1 MKLKINSKLPDV
13 GTTIFT
19 VMSKLAAENE
29 AINLSQ
35 GFPEFDASPD
45 LVALVNKYMQ
55 KGCNQYPPMHGVAE
69 LRQNVSQ
76 KTHELYG
83 ATINPETEITV
94 TSGATEALYAAIT
107 AVVQVGDEVIVVE
120 PAYDSYEPAI
130 RLNGGIPV
138 RVQLRYPQY
147 RVDWDQVRDAI
158 TGKTRAIIL
167 NSPHNPTGTIFD
179 EEDIAALKQIVADT
193 DIFIISDEVYEHIIF
208 DGHRHESML
217 RHPELAQRSFVIS
230 SFGKTYHVTGWK
242 LGYCVAPAELST
254 EFRRIHQFLTFTSH
268 TPTQYAIAEYLLNR
282 SAYLDLPA
290 FYQKKRDLFLEAIAG
305 SRFKPLPCGGTFFQ
319 MVDYSEISRDNDA
332 DFANWLTIEKRV
344 AAIPPSVFY
353 NGRDDHKVLR
363 FCFAKNEDTLLK
375 AGEILQAV

>member
-1 MKLKINSKLPDV
+1 M
-13 GTTIFT
+13 
-19 VMSKLAAENE
+19 
-29 AINLSQ
+29 
-35 GFPEFDASPD
+35 
-45 LVALVNKYMQ
+45 
-55 KGCNQYPPMHGVAE
+55 
-69 LRQNVSQ
+69 
-76 KTHELYG
+76 
-83 ATINPETEITV
+83 
-94 TSGATEALYAAIT
+94 
-107 AVVQVGDEVIVVE
+107 
-120 PAYDSYEPAI
+120 
-130 RLNGGIPV
+130 
-138 RVQLRYPQY
+138 
-147 RVDWDQVRDAI
+147 
-158 TGKTRAIIL
+158 
-167 NSPHNPTGTIFD
+167 
-179 EEDIAALKQIVADT
+179 KQIVADT

-319 MVDYSEISRDNDA
+319 MVDYSEISRDGDA